1 MVNVLFAYFFYRSY
15 VAIILLLPISFG
27 VMFYM
32 EELIWEREKK
42 MLKRQFREM
51 ILSVAT
57 NLKVGY
63 SVENAFLETYADFIH
78 LYGKKSKIFYELDAI
93 KKGLSLNLTLESL
106 LINFTKSCNI
116 EEITEFVDIFI
127 IARKTGGNLV
137 EIIDSA
143 VETITQK
150 MEVDEEIDVI
160 TRAGRMEQQIMMVIP
175 FFIITYV
182 ELTNKNFFVPLYHN
196 LVGNLIMTV
205 CLIVYLISVKI
216 SKKIISIRI

>member
-15 VAIILLLPISFG
+15 IAIVPLLPISFG

-32 EELIWEREKK
+32 EELFREREKRV
-42 MLKRQFREM
+42 LKSQFKEM

-63 SVENAFLETYADFIH
+63 SAENAFLETYADFIH
-78 LYGKKSKIFYELDAI
+78 LYGKKGKIFCELEAL
-93 KKGLSLNLTLESL
+93 KKGLALNLTLESL
-106 LINFTKSCNI
+106 LNQFSKNCNI

-137 EIIDSA
+137 GIIDSS
-143 VETITQK
+143 VDTITQK

-160 TRAGRMEQQIMMVIP
+160 TRAGRMEQQIMMVVP
-175 FFIITYV
+175 FLIILYV
-182 ELTNKNFFVPLYHN
+182 EFTNKNFFLPLYHN
-196 LVGNLIMTV
+196 LVGVLIMTV
-205 CLIVYLISVKI
+205 CLSVYLISIKI
-216 SKKIISIRI
+216 SRKIICIRI